1 MKPNLEDKKKFL
13 VIINEKIKKKNQRK
27 SPSVPFRTLLKDEA
41 KSRRYKKLSV
51 REDVTQF

>member
-41 KSRRYKKLSV
+41 KSRRYKKLLLLL
-51 REDVTQF
+51 